1 MILHKTLNPLIW
13 TKNNE
18 LKQNVKEAILKIV
31 DKFKENL
38 TNDGLELKIHD
49 IFILGSNANYNY
61 TKESDLD
68 VHIISDQRFDCSE
81 NHLNLLY
88 NCYKSMFNLKYD
100 INIKGIN
107 VELYVEDKD
116 NLSNVSNGIYSLN
129 KGWLKNPSKDL
140 EWQLDTEQFDK
151 LFNQWEKLYYQI
163 LKNPSIEKVESYIND
178 LYKMRQDSIKNEG
191 EFGLGN
197 LVFKELRRLEYLRD
211 LKELKDELIGKEL
224 SLESLNEDSSNKNI
238 TLNTNIETRIPQ
250 IKDWADKL
258 IRLKNFKVFEKKIN
272 DLKNDANENIYTICY
287 LGAFLYCCY
296 YSMLGFDTHYVLG
309 YLANQEEKDYNVI
322 GHAWCEKGTE
332 KFQTRNLKNI
342 KCNELDRISFKANTS
357 IQEIRDRIIDKF
369 ISLKIGNK

>member
-38 TNDGLELKIHD
+38 TNDGLDLKIDD

-68 VHIISDQRFDCSE
+68 VHIISDQSFDCSE

-116 NLSNVSNGIYSLN
+116 NLSNVSNGVYSLN
-129 KGWLKNPSKDL
+129 KGWIKNPSKNLD
-140 EWQLDTEQFDK
+140 WQLDTKQFDNVFK
-151 LFNQWEKLYYQI
+151 QWEKQYYQI
-163 LKNPSIEKVESYIND
+163 LKNPSIEKIESYIND

-224 SLESLNEDSSNKNI
+224 SLESLNENFYIASDIK
-238 TLNTNIETRIPQ
+238 TRIQ
-250 IKDWADKL
+250 EFN
-258 IRLKNFKVFEKKIN
+258 RVFKELLNINDFKQEAQKVKKI
-272 DLKNDANENIYTICY
+272 LLANWICY
-287 LGAFLYCCY
+287 LGAFILTVY
-296 YSMLGFDTHYVLG
+296 YSQLGYETSYVLG
-309 YLANQEEKDYNVI
+309 YLRHNNDTEEHVGSTIN
-322 GHAWCEKGTE
+322 HAWCEKEG
-332 KFQTRNLKNI
+332 KIYQTNTPLNHY
-342 KCNELDRISFKANTS
+342 CNELDRITFKPYSSLVEIKDALISKFNT
-357 IQEIRDRIIDKF
+357 
-369 ISLKIGNK
+369 LKSYKR